1 MIFCLSRWI
10 FKVKAFAFSRRVLKY
25 TDHIEFFRDLLPT
38 NFTLKSNDRL
48 PRCFNVMHV
57 WLLGC
62 LASEEI
68 NSPLN
73 STVSADR
80 HVSILKSRKTITFMP
95 PQEGFV
101 GIFDRI
107 AEICSLVMN
116 GKPAQLHESKNVE
129 ALTILKKT
137 SLSFKS
143 CLLFPSSKS

>member
-1 MIFCLSRWI
+1 MIFCSSQWI
-10 FKVKAFAFSRRVLKY
+10 FKVKAFASFSKFSRRVLKY
-25 TDHIEFFRDLLPT
+25 IDHKEFFRDLLPT

-57 WLLGC
+57 CPLGC
-62 LASEEI
+62 LASE
-68 NSPLN
+68 
-73 STVSADR
+73 VSADR
-80 HVSILKSRKTITFMP
+80 HVSILKIRKTITFMP
-95 PQEGFV
+95 QEGFV
-101 GIFDRI
+101 GNFDRI

>member
-1 MIFCLSRWI
+1 
-10 FKVKAFAFSRRVLKY
+10 
-25 TDHIEFFRDLLPT
+25 
-38 NFTLKSNDRL
+38 
-48 PRCFNVMHV
+48 MHV
-57 WLLGC
+57 CLLGC

-80 HVSILKSRKTITFMP
+80 HVSILKIRKTITFMP
-95 PQEGFV
+95 QEGFV
-101 GIFDRI
+101 GNF
-107 AEICSLVMN
+107 ECSNLMN